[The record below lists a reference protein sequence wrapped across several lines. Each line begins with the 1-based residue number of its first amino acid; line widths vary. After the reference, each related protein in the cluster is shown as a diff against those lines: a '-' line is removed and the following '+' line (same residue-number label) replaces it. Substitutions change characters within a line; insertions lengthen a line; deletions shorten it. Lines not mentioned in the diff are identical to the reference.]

1 MKAHHQ
7 GLQLVEYV
15 YNAMSKAH
23 YRVLEDG
30 TYYAEVSLCPGVW
43 ATGETVE
50 ECRESLKQVLVEW
63 VFDAHEERGSWVE
76 LVDLAMLNPSFSRTA
91 D

>member
-1 MKAHHQ
+1 MTHKV
-7 GLQLVEYV
+7 QLVEYV

-23 YRVLEDG
+23 YRVLQDG

-50 ECRESLKQVLVEW
+50 DCRESLKRVLVEW
-63 VFDAHEERGSWVE
+63 VLDAYEEESSWAE
-76 LVDLAMLNPSFSRTA
+76 LVDLAMLGPFFARAA